1 MQDDIEQDHDA
12 ATHASRSYDKTMNDK
27 RDDARRMAE
36 QLIADEKQSPRGSAV
51 RAYLI
56 AAVLGLILWTVLY
69 FIWRSL

>member
-1 MQDDIEQDHDA
+1 
-12 ATHASRSYDKTMNDK
+12 MNDK